1 MCSSFR
7 DIRAYSQRR
16 THHLCQL
23 NALAVPEA
31 VDEAAVRKRLIS
43 DFNIEVGAGLGPL
56 KGKIWRVGLMGETS
70 SKTNVKGF
78 LSALAQILND
88 SGRKTD
94 VEAVLAASG

>member
-1 MCSSFR
+1 
-7 DIRAYSQRR
+7 
-16 THHLCQL
+16 
-23 NALAVPEA
+23 V
-31 VDEAAVRKRLIS
+31 
-43 DFNIEVGAGLGPL
+43 